1 MLVDVGAFLKA
12 MKRQK
17 SKVLEVATSFQI
29 VLAVIAEESGH
40 PKVPSGGKIMSLYT
54 HFERLSE

>member
-17 SKVLEVATSFQI
+17 SKVLEMATSFQI
-29 VLAVIAEESGH
+29 VLAV
-40 PKVPSGGKIMSLYT
+40 T
-54 HFERLSE
+54 C